1 MVGSGWGLIR
11 SQRAAVV
18 LGLAALL
25 LACVGT
31 PATDRPAVVPE
42 VQDDWSEAL
51 SGLRLRAFSP
61 TPVYGDSGAFVLE
74 VVFENV
80 GPAPTVILPASLY
93 RHYDPLGHGSVTYVP
108 FPGPRLSPW
117 RSAFVMTSGERRSVQ
132 FIGMRDG
139 DGRWELAPGSHRL
152 SVRYF
157 VPEDLL
163 PSLRANPDSLSFG
176 DTPVWTGDFQSRAF
190 MIEYTPRTSP

>member
-1 MVGSGWGLIR
+1 MARSGWGLIR
-11 SQRAAVV
+11 PRATAVV

-25 LACVGT
+25 LACAGPST
-31 PATDRPAVVPE
+31 SDRPAVVPE
-42 VQDDWSEAL
+42 DQEDWSDAL

-61 TPVYGDSGAFVLE
+61 TPVYRDPGAFVLE

-80 GPAPTVILPASLY
+80 GPAPTVVLPSSLY
-93 RHYDPLGHGSVTYVP
+93 RHYDPLGDGSVTYVP

-117 RSAFVMTSGERRSVQ
+117 RSAFVMTPGERRSVQ

-163 PSLRANPDSLSFG
+163 PSLRASPDSLSFG
-176 DTPVWTGDFQSRAF
+176 DTPVWTGDLLSRALVVQ
-190 MIEYTPRTSP
+190 YVPRTSP